1 MNTNNNDIKDLAASD
16 IPDTMTLSEGLAIL
30 KRHIAKPKGQPSGE
44 ITSLPLESIRLL
56 QPVFQRRMFEDGT
69 ASTSEDHVRTLLEA
83 IFTSGSR
90 QLDPITVYWSG
101 LEWLVLDG
109 HHRTLAYQRAN
120 KQGKLRS
127 LEIPVEVFKGTLG
140 QAMSEAVRLNS
151 KDKLPMTKSDK
162 LNSAW
167 VLNLMGGISKSE
179 VAAVAKVSP
188 STVANM
194 RHRIREIQE
203 RDPSQTLEVLMN
215 MSWEDAQRIGQV
227 ITPRNDEWSERLA
240 AEWAKRLARYFG
252 SKLRQQPGIHARA
265 IEIYS
270 ERHVRELIYEWREIA
285 AEMGD
290 ELKEEF

>member
-1 MNTNNNDIKDLAASD
+1 MNTSTNDIKDLASE
-16 IPDTMTLSEGLAIL
+16 IPDTMSLSEGLAIL
-30 KRHIAKPKGQPSGE
+30 KRHIANSQQTTAE
-44 ITSLPLESIRLL
+44 IDSLHLGSIRLL
-56 QPVFQRRMFEDGT
+56 QPVFQRRRFEEGT

-90 QLDPITVYWSG
+90 HLDPITVWFSG
-101 LEWLVLDG
+101 QEWFVLDG

-127 LEIPVEVFKGTLG
+127 LEIPVEVFRGTLG

-167 VLNLMGGISKSE
+167 VLNLMGGVSKSE
-179 VAAVAKVSP
+179 VSAVAKVSP

-194 RHRIREIQE
+194 RQRIREIQAS
-203 RDPSQTLEVLMN
+203 DPSMTSEVLMN
-215 MSWEDAQRIGQV
+215 MSWEEAQRIGQE
-227 ITPRNDEWSERLA
+227 IFKRDDEWAEKIA
-240 AEWAKRLARYFG
+240 AEWAKRLARNFG
-252 SKLRQQPGIHARA
+252 SKLRQQPAIHARA

-270 ERHVRELIYEWREIA
+270 ERHVRELLREWRDLVT
-285 AEMGD
+285 EMGD
-290 ELKEEF
+290 ELTVEF